1 MRLLISDG
9 KAAEGGMND
18 MNMTAER
25 QKQLTGK
32 RWLILT
38 ASCLINLCIGS
49 LYAWSVFAAP
59 MAEYF
64 NSLNKG
70 TMTTADLAIVFTL
83 ANSVGP
89 ITLISGGYINDRLGP
104 RWVIAAGGVI
114 FGGGMFLSGL
124 AEGMPVLLVG
134 YGLGCGLG
142 MGLVYG
148 CTISNSVKFFPDKRG
163 MIGGIATA
171 SYGIS
176 SVLIPPVAN
185 LLINRAG
192 VLSAFKILGIA
203 FFIIIC
209 GGAFLIEKCPEDF
222 VPTGFSMEKNEKEK
236 PADSKKAASNKK
248 NTGTKSED
256 KDWKEMLR
264 EPVFYVMIL
273 MLTCGAVFGLMTIS
287 QVSPIAQTM
296 IGMSAASATAAVSI
310 LALFNAA
317 GRVLAG
323 YISDIIGRI
332 NTLAI
337 MLVMAIAGLL
347 VLCTAGEGDVARFF
361 IGVSVVGLCFG
372 AFMGVFP
379 GFTADQFG
387 TKHSSV
393 NYGIM
398 FIGFAAAGYVGPT
411 IMSTVY
417 GKTGS
422 YVPAFWIAIGLAVVG
437 LTLSFVYRKMQK
449 Q

>member
-1 MRLLISDG
+1 MGIT
-9 KAAEGGMND
+9 E
-18 MNMTAER
+18 ER
-25 QKQLTGK
+25 QKKLTRK

-64 NSLNKG
+64 NSVHGG
-70 TMTTADLAIVFTL
+70 TLTTADLAIVFTV

-89 ITLISGGYINDRLGP
+89 ITLISGGFINDRLGP

-114 FGGGMFLSGL
+114 FGGGMFLSGM
-124 AEGMPVLLVG
+124 AEGLPLLLTG

-185 LLINRAG
+185 MLINQAG
-192 VLSAFKILGIA
+192 VLAAFKLLGIA
-203 FFIIIC
+203 FLIIIC
-209 GGAFLIEKCPEDF
+209 CCAFFIEKCPEGF
-222 VPTGFSMEKNEKEK
+222 VPTGFLPENNSRNSGAGDSEAAESM
-236 PADSKKAASNKK
+236 
-248 NTGTKSED
+248 D

-264 EPVFYVMIL
+264 EPVFYVMIM

-323 YISDIIGRI
+323 YISDVIGRI

-337 MLVMAIAGLL
+337 MLVMAVGGLL
-347 VLCTAGEGDVARFF
+347 LLSTAGEGDVSRFF

-398 FIGFAAAGYVGPT
+398 FIGFAVAGYVGPM

-417 GKTGS
+417 GRTGS
-422 YVPAFWIAIGLAVVG
+422 YVPAFWIAIGLAAAG
-437 LTLSFVYRKMQK
+437 LTLTVIYRKMQN
-449 Q
+449 

>member
-1 MRLLISDG
+1 M
-9 KAAEGGMND
+9 D
-18 MNMTAER
+18 MTKER
-25 QKQLTGK
+25 QKKLTGK

-59 MAEYF
+59 MAEYL
-64 NSLNKG
+64 NSVHGG
-70 TMTTADLAIVFTL
+70 TLTTADLAIVFTL

-89 ITLISGGYINDRLGP
+89 VTLISGGYINDRLGP
-104 RWVIAAGGVI
+104 KWVIAAGGVI
-114 FGGGMFLSGL
+114 FGGGMFLSGM
-124 AEGMPVLLVG
+124 AAGMPMLLVG

-185 LLINRAG
+185 MLINRTG
-192 VLSAFKILGIA
+192 VQSAFKILGIA
-203 FFIIIC
+203 FFTIIC
-209 GGAFLIEKCPEDF
+209 GGAFFIEKCPEGF
-222 VPTGFSMEKNEKEK
+222 VPTGFLPENGGR
-236 PADSKKAASNKK
+236 DSGAEGRKGLESP
-248 NTGTKSED
+248 D
-256 KDWKEMLR
+256 KDWEEMLR

-323 YISDIIGRI
+323 YISDVIGRI

-337 MLVMAIAGLL
+337 MLVMAIGGLL
-347 VLCTAGEGDVARFF
+347 LLSTAGEGDVGRFF

-411 IMSTVY
+411 IMSAVF
-417 GKTGS
+417 GRTGS
-422 YVPAFWIAIGLAVVG
+422 YIPAFWIAIGLAAAG
-437 LTLSFVYRKMQK
+437 LVLSFVYRRTQK
-449 Q
+449 

>member
-1 MRLLISDG
+1 MD
-9 KAAEGGMND
+9 
-18 MNMTAER
+18 MTAER
-25 QKQLTGK
+25 QRKLTGK
-32 RWLILT
+32 RWIILT

-64 NSLNKG
+64 NSLNG
-70 TMTTADLAIVFTL
+70 GNMTTADLAIVFTL

-89 ITLISGGYINDRLGP
+89 VTLISGGYINDRLGP

-124 AEGMPVLLVG
+124 ASGMPMLLVG

-185 LLINRAG
+185 LLINRTG

-203 FFIIIC
+203 FLVIIC
-209 GGAFLIEKCPEDF
+209 GGAFLIEKCPEGF
-222 VPTGFSMEKNEKEK
+222 VPTGFSPEKNGKEK
-236 PADSKKAASNKK
+236 ASGGKKA
-248 NTGTKSED
+248 GTKNAD
-256 KDWKEMLR
+256 KNWKEMLG

-347 VLCTAGEGDVARFF
+347 LLCTAGEGDVARFF

-437 LTLSFVYRKMQK
+437 LILSFLYRKMQK
-449 Q
+449 